1 EPGHQGE
8 DKTESAGTAALGL
21 ALFYE
26 KQYFL
31 SIFRLYSLGVDM
43 IIVRDFPRVLISAT
57 CPIIPTKVVGHGGRK
72 LRVRSIDYVTRSVI
86 GEKTVDITSDPFE
99 LNLTFDT
106 PGYNTIIIGQ
116 IIVEDGSGNIYEY
129 YETHI
134 IYIPDSDKYELDD
147 EYEIWYIS
155 KAGFAAKVKATYMGM
170 PRDGSCIVIAW
181 KKGKLV
187 VFDGEL
193 KTFVGRSALIKLSF
207 TISRTLASM
216 FANNIEDSSVANVIY
231 KVPDLA
237 SIVGAV
243 RMLKFFYEDRRFTP
257 VAISVAYDDFYVY
270 IDVTTHV
277 DLASPL
283 DLFGVIKIITGVG
296 AIIAGALLLMG
307 TLGVSLPLSW
317 TLIVSG
323 LSIACGVIS
332 IFTSEM
338 REAPTT
344 ITQQARNVR
353 IEAESKI
360 DQTRMDLEAYLDQL
374 VSQGKITEDEK
385 NTILAYVDSIIGEA
399 KKAMSELEDMV
410 NKAYSEGYNKARS
423 EMMPWIATAG
433 VAGFAIG
440 VLLSSR

>member
-1 EPGHQGE
+1 
-8 DKTESAGTAALGL
+8 
-21 ALFYE
+21 
-26 KQYFL
+26 
-31 SIFRLYSLGVDM
+31 M
-43 IIVRDFPRVLISAT
+43 IIVRDFPRVILAQA
-57 CPIIPTKVVGHGGRK
+57 CPVVPVKIVGHSGRR
-72 LRVRSIDYVTRSVI
+72 LRIRSIDYVTRSVI
-86 GEKTVDITSDPFE
+86 GETTVDITSDPFE
-99 LNLTFDT
+99 CNVSFAT
-106 PGYNTIIIGQ
+106 PQSNSIVIGQ
-116 IIVEDGSGNIYEY
+116 LIVEDTSGNVYEY
-129 YETHI
+129 YESHI
-134 IYIPDSDKYELDD
+134 IYIPSNTIYQLDD
-147 EYEIWYIS
+147 EYEVWYIS
-155 KAGFAAKVKATYMGM
+155 KAGFTVKTRATYFGA
-170 PRDGSCIVIAW
+170 PSDNSCIVIAW

-187 VFDGEL
+187 VWDGSY
-193 KTFVGRSALIKLSF
+193 KTFEGRSALIKLSF
-207 TISRTLASM
+207 TIDRTLASV
-216 FANNIEDSSVANVIY
+216 FANNIDDPDVGAVIY

-237 SIVGAV
+237 PIVGAV

-257 VAISVAYDDFYVY
+257 VAISVAYDDYHVY

-385 NTILAYVDSIIGEA
+385 NTILSYVDSIIVEA
-399 KKAMSELEDMV
+399 KSAMSELEDMV
-410 NKAYSEGYNKARS
+410 NKAYSEGYNKAKS

-440 VLLSSR
+440 VLLASR